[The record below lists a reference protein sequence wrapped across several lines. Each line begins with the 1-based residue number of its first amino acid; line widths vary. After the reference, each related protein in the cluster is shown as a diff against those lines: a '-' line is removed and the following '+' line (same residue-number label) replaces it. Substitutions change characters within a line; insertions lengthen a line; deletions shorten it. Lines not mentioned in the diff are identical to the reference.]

1 MMPGRPSKPTTEST
15 PTSRL
20 LTSLLQSK
28 PTALSPSFTHGQSRR
43 FLLQT
48 LRTNSIYLPTSS
60 AISTLPLLPTPST
73 IIIRIAII
81 LPRVALCPHIPI
93 RPSFARSRRE
103 SAPCCRK
110 VWSAFR
116 IQQSPTLE
124 PHVPHAASLAV
135 PLLPSLASSL
145 QSPRTLHFLGTVG

>member
-20 LTSLLQSK
+20 LTSLLQPK

-60 AISTLPLLPTPST
+60 AISTLPPLPTPSM
-73 IIIRIAII
+73 IIRIVII

-93 RPSFARSRRE
+93 QPSFARSRRE
-103 SAPCCRK
+103 SAPCSRK
-110 VWSAFR
+110 VSSAFR
-116 IQQSPTLE
+116 IQQSPMLE
-124 PHVPHAASLAV
+124 PHVPHVASLAV

-145 QSPRTLHFLGTVG
+145 QSPRTLHSLGTVG